1 MASIRP
7 YRTAG
12 GQRRHEVRFRDG
24 DGRQRSRAFTA
35 HKDAQAFKLDVE
47 RRQQAGLLYQAA
59 PQRFADYAQ
68 AWLARYERGA
78 AGRVRPRPSTI
89 AMTREV
95 FAKLEPL
102 NELPLERL
110 RAPLVE
116 DLMAELAGRTPRR
129 AEMALALL
137 KRILRSAEA
146 RGQVVDPAVFHVR
159 VARPEEREPRFL
171 TWDEAEEVRSWLP
184 EHVCRVVPIG
194 ILTMLRRGELLGLRD
209 ADVDLDQGAIT
220 IVGQT
225 QGGRRTRTKTSA
237 GRRTIDLGPAAIRLL
252 REQQLA
258 RAPNAG
264 GLLFPTR
271 SGAAYE
277 AHNFMNRVFKPAA
290 RAAGIPNSPFTT
302 SATPAPRS

>member
-1 MASIRP
+1 
-7 YRTAG
+7 
-12 GQRRHEVRFRDG
+12 
-24 DGRQRSRAFTA
+24 
-35 HKDAQAFKLDVE
+35 
-47 RRQQAGLLYQAA
+47 
-59 PQRFADYAQ
+59 
-68 AWLARYERGA
+68 
-78 AGRVRPRPSTI
+78 
-89 AMTREV
+89 MTREV

-102 NELPLERL
+102 NDLPFERV

-171 TWDEAEEVRSWLP
+171 TWDEAEEVRSWMP
-184 EHVCRVVPIG
+184 AHVCRVVPIA

-209 ADVDLDQGAIT
+209 TDIDFEHGAIT
-220 IVGQT
+220 IVGQA

-237 GRRTIDLGPAAIRLL
+237 GRRTIDLGPAAVKLL

-258 RAPNAG
+258 RAPSAE

-271 SGAAYE
+271 TGSAFD

-290 RAAGIPNSPFTT
+290 RAAGIPELTFHDLRHTGASLMIPPA
-302 SATPAPRS
+302 AT